1 MEGSVEQY
9 TPVNTLSINT
19 DGNGKKVMTVKSSIT
34 GIGWKPQYLSILKKL
49 VHDVHIIVTHTYSFT
64 RYIFIQELNPNLEEY
79 AVQGF
84 YKEVF
89 LSLLDSKTVNV
100 NRLSGKVKAY
110 REMIN
115 KYKASYC
122 RDSSFTPIK
131 LPSAQQ
137 IASYEAT
144 KIQTACTNAITKD
157 FGNKLRMVVNKLI
170 GLKQRISQ
178 LTSDLKKQGYSKE
191 ETKAKIKSNILE
203 PATQLKLAISSRDIS
218 RIPKEFQ
225 DQKAIINCIKDI
237 FSAYPETYKFKKDS
251 IYYDAIANPGKHLL
265 AYFKLAE
272 ICEANNFKL
281 FQCFPV
287 RKTFIPSYMTID
299 TMILNNHILKN
310 SQRSKLDKG
319 YIWGKVLNLSS
330 KPFKD
335 QGLDSSMKFRG
346 TIMTDGIGISV
357 IKQNFDTS
365 KGGTSNPK
373 ASLVE
378 DEELKYIEQIPNEE
392 LRSTDGKC
400 VFIDPG
406 RRDLIYCMHE
416 DSTVNNKKIYRYT
429 RNQKAKETKSTKFK
443 KLRQQLKPKDIQDCE
458 DKLSKCSPLT
468 VKKEAFVEY
477 LKIRAEVNCKMQ
489 EYYSNEDVEKD
500 KREKDLIPFR
510 KMKLSAHINK
520 IQSTKRLSK
529 NIRKKFGKDCILILG
544 NWSASRTRFHEPIKG
559 NGLRNSLRKE
569 GFKVYLLDEFKTS
582 SICPSCENK
591 LATFKEC
598 INPRPYRRSTNPK
611 MLKSKLFGETGIN

>member
-1 MEGSVEQY
+1 
-9 TPVNTLSINT
+9 
-19 DGNGKKVMTVKSSIT
+19 
-34 GIGWKPQYLSILKKL
+34 
-49 VHDVHIIVTHTYSFT
+49 
-64 RYIFIQELNPNLEEY
+64 
-79 AVQGF
+79 
-84 YKEVF
+84 
-89 LSLLDSKTVNV
+89 
-100 NRLSGKVKAY
+100 
-110 REMIN
+110 
-115 KYKASYC
+115 
-122 RDSSFTPIK
+122 
-131 LPSAQQ
+131 
-137 IASYEAT
+137 
-144 KIQTACTNAITKD
+144 
-157 FGNKLRMVVNKLI
+157 MVVNKLI
-170 GLKQRISQ
+170 GLKYRTSQ
-178 LTSDLKKQGYSKE
+178 LTSNLEKQGYSKE
-191 ETKAKIKSNILE
+191 ETKAKIKCDILE

-225 DQKAIINCIKDI
+225 DQKAIINHIKDL

-251 IYYDAIANPGKHLL
+251 IYYDAVVNPGKHLL

-272 ICEANNFKL
+272 ICESNKFKL

-319 YIWGKVLNLSS
+319 YIWGKVLKLSS

-335 QGLDSSMKFRG
+335 QGVHSSMKFRG

-378 DEELKYIEQIPNEE
+378 EEEFKYIEQVPNAE
-392 LRSTDGKC
+392 LQSTDGKC

-416 DSTVNNKKIYRYT
+416 DSTVDNKKNYRYT

-443 KLRQQLKPKDIQDCE
+443 KLRQQFKPKDIQDCE

-477 LKIRAEVNCKMQ
+477 LKIRAEVTSKMQ
-489 EYYSNEDVEKD
+489 EYDSNEDVEKD
-500 KREKDLIPFR
+500 KRKKDLIPFR

-520 IQSTKRLSK
+520 IQSAKRLSK
-529 NIRKKFGKDCILILG
+529 NIKKKFGKDCILILG
-544 NWSASRTRFHEPIKG
+544 NWSAAHTKFHEPIKG
-559 NGLRNSLRKE
+559 KGLRNSLRKE

-611 MLKSKLFGETGIN
+611 VKCHGLLRCLNQNCLKKQALTEKDQKNIKYRLWNRDLAAVLNFRKIVFSLRSTSQKPAIFLRSQKDSFKRKDSDPIELEKKNLVFINNNYPP

>member
-9 TPVNTLSINT
+9 TS
-19 DGNGKKVMTVKSSIT
+19 VMTVKSSIT
-34 GIGWKPQYLSILKKL
+34 GIGWKPRYLSILKKH
-49 VHDVHIIVTHTYSFT
+49 VHDVHIIVTHKYSFT
-64 RYIFIQELNPNLEEY
+64 RYIFIQELNLNLEE
-79 AVQGF
+79 
-84 YKEVF
+84 
-89 LSLLDSKTVNV
+89 
-100 NRLSGKVKAY
+100 LSGKVKAY

-191 ETKAKIKSNILE
+191 ETKAK
-203 PATQLKLAISSRDIS
+203 DIS
-218 RIPKEFQ
+218 RIPKELQ

-237 FSAYPETYKFKKDS
+237 FSVYPETYKFKKES
-251 IYYDAIANPGKHLL
+251 IYYDAVANPGKHLL
-265 AYFKLAE
+265 AYFKVAE
-272 ICEANNFKL
+272 ICEANKYKL

-299 TMILNNHILKN
+299 TVILNNHILKN

-319 YIWGKVLNLSS
+319 YIWRKVLNLSS

-335 QGLDSSMKFRG
+335 QGLNSSMKFRG

-365 KGGTSNPK
+365 KGGTSNTK

-378 DEELKYIEQIPNEE
+378 DEELKYIEQISNEE
-392 LRSTDGKC
+392 LRYTNGKC

-406 RRDLIYCMHE
+406 LRDLIYCMHE
-416 DSTVNNKKIYRYT
+416 DSTVNNKTIYRCL
-429 RNQKAKETKSTKFK
+429 NQNCLEKQA
-443 KLRQQLKPKDIQDCE
+443 
-458 DKLSKCSPLT
+458 LT
-468 VKKEAFVEY
+468 
-477 LKIRAEVNCKMQ
+477 
-489 EYYSNEDVEKD
+489 EKD
-500 KREKDLIPFR
+500 QENIKYRLWNRDLAAVLNFR
-510 KMKLSAHINK
+510 KIVTS
-520 IQSTKRLSK
+520 
-529 NIRKKFGKDCILILG
+529 
-544 NWSASRTRFHEPIKG
+544 
-559 NGLRNSLRKE
+559 LRNTSQKPAIFLRSQKDSIKRKNYDSIKLGE
-569 GFKVYLLDEFKTS
+569 KKTR
-582 SICPSCENK
+582 
-591 LATFKEC
+591 LQQ
-598 INPRPYRRSTNPK
+598 
-611 MLKSKLFGETGIN
+611 

>member
-1 MEGSVEQY
+1 
-9 TPVNTLSINT
+9 
-19 DGNGKKVMTVKSSIT
+19 
-34 GIGWKPQYLSILKKL
+34 
-49 VHDVHIIVTHTYSFT
+49 
-64 RYIFIQELNPNLEEY
+64 
-79 AVQGF
+79 
-84 YKEVF
+84 
-89 LSLLDSKTVNV
+89 
-100 NRLSGKVKAY
+100 
-110 REMIN
+110 
-115 KYKASYC
+115 
-122 RDSSFTPIK
+122 
-131 LPSAQQ
+131 
-137 IASYEAT
+137 
-144 KIQTACTNAITKD
+144 
-157 FGNKLRMVVNKLI
+157 
-170 GLKQRISQ
+170 
-178 LTSDLKKQGYSKE
+178 
-191 ETKAKIKSNILE
+191 
-203 PATQLKLAISSRDIS
+203 
-218 RIPKEFQ
+218 
-225 DQKAIINCIKDI
+225 
-237 FSAYPETYKFKKDS
+237 
-251 IYYDAIANPGKHLL
+251 
-265 AYFKLAE
+265 
-272 ICEANNFKL
+272 
-281 FQCFPV
+281 
-287 RKTFIPSYMTID
+287 MTID
-299 TMILNNHILKN
+299 TMILNNRILKN

-319 YIWGKVLNLSS
+319 YIWGKILNLSS

-406 RRDLIYCMHE
+406 RRDLIYCTHE
-416 DSTVNNKKIYRYT
+416 DSIVNNKKIYWYT

-477 LKIRAEVNCKMQ
+477 LKIRAEVTSKMQ
-489 EYYSNEDVEKD
+489 KYYSNEDVEKD
-500 KREKDLIPFR
+500 KKKKDLIPFR

-544 NWSASRTRFHEPIKG
+544 NWSASRT
-559 NGLRNSLRKE
+559 
-569 GFKVYLLDEFKTS
+569 
-582 SICPSCENK
+582 SICPSGKNN

-598 INPRPYRRSTNPK
+598 INPRPYRRSANPK
-611 MLKSKLFGETGIN
+611 VTCHGLLRCLNQNCLGKQALTEKDQDNIKYRLWNRDLAAVLNFRKIVISLRIISQKPAIFLRIIALENLDTGLSSVNSNEETTESSYAARLLHYMTRLSNSRKMGGISVFSDLWFNVNESIRETLICGYINTERNLEKWNN